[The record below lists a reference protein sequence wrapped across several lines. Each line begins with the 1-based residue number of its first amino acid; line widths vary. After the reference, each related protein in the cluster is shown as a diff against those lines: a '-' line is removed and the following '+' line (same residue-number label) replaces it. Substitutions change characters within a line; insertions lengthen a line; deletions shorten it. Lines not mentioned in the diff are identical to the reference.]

1 LYKKKEVED
10 KINTRTDL
18 EEIIMKKEGEDKID
32 TAAVTVADAIRE
44 VEFKLGGKKQIIR
57 KAKTKTQVAE
67 TKNVNNQSS
76 VYISNLKI
84 FVNCGRKLPVA
95 PSSGGGVLYPMKAL

>member
-1 LYKKKEVED
+1 MRTLYKKKEV
-10 KINTRTDL
+10 
-18 EEIIMKKEGEDKID
+18 EDKID

-67 TKNVNNQSS
+67 TKKCQ
-76 VYISNLKI
+76 
-84 FVNCGRKLPVA
+84 
-95 PSSGGGVLYPMKAL
+95 

>member
-1 LYKKKEVED
+1 MYKEVED

-44 VEFKLGGKKQIIR
+44 VEFELGEKKQIIR
-57 KAKTKTQVAE
+57 KAR
-67 TKNVNNQSS
+67 KNT
-76 VYISNLKI
+76 LKWQ
-84 FVNCGRKLPVA
+84 RQKLPINRATCTFVI
-95 PSSGGGVLYPMKAL
+95 

>member
-1 LYKKKEVED
+1 MRTLYKKKEV
-10 KINTRTDL
+10 
-18 EEIIMKKEGEDKID
+18 EDKID
-32 TAAVTVADAIRE
+32 TAAVTVADAIRQL
-44 VEFKLGGKKQIIR
+44 EFKLGGKKQIIR

-95 PSSGGGVLYPMKAL
+95 PSSGGGVLFPMKAL